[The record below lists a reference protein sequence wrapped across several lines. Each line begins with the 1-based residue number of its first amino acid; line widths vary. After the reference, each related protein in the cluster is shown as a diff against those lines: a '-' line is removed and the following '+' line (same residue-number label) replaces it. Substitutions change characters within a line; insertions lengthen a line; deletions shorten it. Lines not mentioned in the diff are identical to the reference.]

1 MKALDRKKRSC
12 CIAIA
17 TLEPVNGDSWYH
29 MCAFRFHYWGRKV
42 NWDQASHVRASS
54 ASRRTVVTKAGWSI
68 TCDPPFNES
77 RVMFYLFEPV
87 SALQSFH
94 WRAIFKLRF
103 LLASFLSLLRIDSL
117 ACFWFFPLC
126 SAFLSFHLVW
136 NGLVK
141 LVACSHLAVPA
152 AWFAI
157 LILGSESGSSF
168 RSLGT
173 FHHGRSLEALW
184 YGQLQASSREFL

>member
-1 MKALDRKKRSC
+1 MSTNHKESFLFL
-12 CIAIA
+12 A
-17 TLEPVNGDSWYH
+17 TIPKEHWERTYDCHKSPVP
-29 MCAFRFHYWGRKV
+29 C
-42 NWDQASHVRASS
+42 
-54 ASRRTVVTKAGWSI
+54 SI